1 MLLEFAPSR
10 MANFTTI
17 SLDQNTGTNGTPTW
31 TAIGGASTETRW
43 NDQTGQT
50 AVASASWP
58 ATLRPASTQAVP
70 YQYAY
75 TADAVG
81 LLVLGGAFSN
91 ANYNQN
97 RWNWDAV
104 GTFASA
110 PIATAYPTTAH
121 GAVTRNDG
129 SVLGGSAD
137 TGGTARSY
145 LKGNAFGR
153 VDSAGAPAAAAA
165 NAPVVTD
172 GATGVLTPA
181 AGANWLTNYQGLQ
194 GDNDYIQFPSTPAAT
209 AADTWHLMLALFM
222 GPGMNTGMLTW
233 QISLKYTWQ

>member
-1 MLLEFAPSR
+1 

-17 SLDQNTGTNGTPTW
+17 TFEQNTGTLGTPTW
-31 TAIGGASTETRW
+31 TAVGAANTENRW
-43 NDQTGQT
+43 NDQTAQT
-50 AVASASWP
+50 AVASAAWP
-58 ATLRPASTQAVP
+58 AMLRPAATQVVP

-81 LLVLGGAFSN
+81 LLVLGAAFSN
-91 ANYNQN
+91 ANYLQS

-110 PIATAYPTTAH
+110 PIFTAYPTTAH
-121 GAVTRNDG
+121 GAITRNDG

-153 VDSAGAPAAAAA
+153 VTSAGAAAAA
-165 NAPVVTD
+165 PAAGPAVAD
-172 GATGVLTPA
+172 GATGVLTPT
-181 AGANWLTNYQGLQ
+181 AGANWLANYQGLQ
-194 GDNDYIQFPSTPAAT
+194 GDNDWIAFPSIPAAT
-209 AADTWHLMLALFM
+209 VADTWNVMMALFT
-222 GPGMNTGMLTW
+222 GPGMTPGMLTW
-233 QISLKYTWQ
+233 QISLKYTWT